1 MITIPINI
9 DVTEPYKKPIKISQ
23 YDVGSPVFDITLLN
37 GGQPINLTGAL
48 VTFAAIKPD
57 KTLIGNSCV
66 VSETEPENGKC
77 TYAVTS
83 QTSIVDGTLACQFI
97 ITFADEAEKRS
108 LEFKIEVSPSIDIT
122 GAAESTN
129 EFTSLQT
136 ALIAVAAFGSRLSA
150 AESDIDDLE
159 AENAEHETR
168 IAKNEGDILNIP
180 NKNYVING
188 NIQINQR
195 AVSGTVVLSA
205 GQYGHDRFKA
215 GASGCT
221 YTFATSGN
229 VTTITILSGS
239 LKQVIE
245 GSSLLNG
252 NHTLSWSGTCQ
263 GRINGGSYGTSPR
276 SASLT
281 GGINAEVEF
290 STGTLSKV
298 KLEAGNVATP
308 FVSKGIAE
316 ELRDCQRYC
325 WQGSVPSSSG
335 NVYYGVATSN
345 GLQFIFG
352 FSLPVTMMAN
362 PTVTIITPPTYQ
374 NCSFSGWAADANGVC
389 MRGDITA
396 AGAYRAFG
404 GVYRADAEL

>member
-1 MITIPINI
+1 MLIQN
-9 DVTEPYKKPIKISQ
+9 
-23 YDVGSPVFDITLLN
+23 ITLDFTKEYTAGIAVQQYETDGRGFELKITSN
-37 GGQPINLTGAL
+37 GTLPINLTGAS
-48 VTFAAIKPD
+48 VTLYATKPD
-57 KTLIGNSCV
+57 NNTVYEACTVLDGAAGKALFVMPSSMCDVDGSLACVILVSKDGKTLRSPGFEITVNESPDISGAAAS
-66 VSETEPENGKC
+66 
-77 TYAVTS
+77 TS
-83 QTSIVDGTLACQFI
+83 QWTSLEEALADVAEVKARI
-97 ITFADEAEKRS
+97 STAEAE
-108 LEFKIEVSPSIDIT
+108 I
-122 GAAESTN
+122 
-129 EFTSLQT
+129 
-136 ALIAVAAFGSRLSA
+136 
-150 AESDIDDLE
+150 SD
-159 AENAEHETR
+159 HETR
-168 IAKNEGDILNIP
+168 ITQNKDGILNIP
-180 NKNYVING
+180 NKNYCING
-188 NIQINQR
+188 IFQINQR
-195 AVSGTVVLSA
+195 AVSGTVVLSE

-215 GASGCT
+215 GTNGCT

-245 GSSLLNG
+245 GSSLLSG

-298 KLEAGNVATP
+298 KLETGSVATP
-308 FVSKGIAE
+308 FAPNAIAE

-325 WQGSVPSSSG
+325 WQGSVPTSSG

-352 FSLPVTMMAN
+352 FSLPVTMRAN

-374 NCSFSGWAADANGVC
+374 NCSFGGWAADANGVC

-396 AGAYRAFG
+396 VGAYRAFG